1 MLSTI
6 EGIRQ
11 LDSDSFRKIE
21 KRINHRIDLVKEAN
35 KAISACKASQGVR
48 ETLTQERSDQIKA
61 KLDELENSID
71 NLGLDGIKDSLQDVE
86 EMLLRCEKREKPT
99 SNFKRK

>member
-1 MLSTI
+1 M
-6 EGIRQ
+6 
-11 LDSDSFRKIE
+11 
-21 KRINHRIDLVKEAN
+21 KEAN
-35 KAISACKASQGVR
+35 KAISAYRGRLKGL

-71 NLGLDGIKDSLQDVE
+71 NLGLDGMDSLQDVE
-86 EMLLRCEKREKPT
+86 EMLLRCEKEKPT